1 MAAARRGGRSDEEIQ
16 IVFDRHK
23 SALYRLYQR
32 ELRNDATLQGKVILR
47 LTIEPDGSVSMVQVK
62 SSEMDAP
69 GLTSDIVARVK
80 GFNFGAKDV
89 PAVTIVYP
97 MNFLPAG

>member
-1 MAAARRGGRSDEEIQ
+1 
-16 IVFDRHK
+16 
-23 SALYRLYQR
+23 
-32 ELRNDATLQGKVILR
+32 LQGKVILR
-47 LTIEPDGSVSMVQVK
+47 LTIQPDGSVSMVQVQ

-69 GLTSDIVARVK
+69 DLTSGIVERVR

-97 MNFLPAG
+97 MNFLPSG